1 VFKKQ
6 NSLSID
12 KIDPNKGYEVGNVQ
26 FVCFAA
32 NMMKGELSLS
42 ELKKFCQA
50 IIKNNNYA

>member
-1 VFKKQ
+1 MK
-6 NSLSID
+6 S
-12 KIDPNKGYEVGNVQ
+12 ENVQ